1 MPTIG
6 YSVEK
11 FLVSRYQSESHLCS
25 IHCTIHSFVH
35 CRISF
40 TVFDMSGQGRYRN
53 LWEQYYPETEAVIF
67 VIDSSEKLRL
77 EVAREEL
84 HALLENKG
92 KDIIIIIIT
101 VTALTYCYVLIHVL
115 LHTY

>member
-1 MPTIG
+1 
-6 YSVEK
+6 
-11 FLVSRYQSESHLCS
+11 
-25 IHCTIHSFVH
+25 
-35 CRISF
+35 
-40 TVFDMSGQGRYRN
+40 MSGQGRYRN

-92 KDIIIIIIT
+92 KDIIIIIIIIT

>member
-1 MPTIG
+1 
-6 YSVEK
+6 
-11 FLVSRYQSESHLCS
+11 
-25 IHCTIHSFVH
+25 
-35 CRISF
+35 
-40 TVFDMSGQGRYRN
+40 MSGQGRYRN

-92 KDIIIIIIT
+92 KDIIIIT
-101 VTALTYCYVLIHVL
+101 VTEHRIDTCIVTY
-115 LHTY
+115 